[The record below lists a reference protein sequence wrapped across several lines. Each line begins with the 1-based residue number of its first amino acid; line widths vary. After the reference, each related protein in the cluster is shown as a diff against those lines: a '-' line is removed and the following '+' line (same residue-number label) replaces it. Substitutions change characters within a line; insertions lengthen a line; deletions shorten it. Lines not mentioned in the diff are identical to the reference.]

1 MGKMLMA
8 KCRTLQE
15 ENDEIGNQANEG
27 KMHELSMKLALQK
40 SQNAELKIQFEGLC
54 KQVEGLT
61 NDAERSNEM
70 VVILQEKLE
79 EKEDE
84 IRRLKQELQEKSRV
98 EDKTELASDNNTTNH
113 DEVPPGEVKIE
124 D

>member
-61 NDAERSNEM
+61 NDPERSNEM
-70 VVILQEKLE
+70 RSLK
-79 EKEDE
+79 KKNDE

-98 EDKTELASDNNTTNH
+98 EDKTELASDNNTTNY
-113 DEVPPGEVKIE
+113 DEVPPGEVKTE